1 MRIHSPLAIPLL
13 WLALTSLCQ
22 AAPAAAQPPQPPQA
36 SSQQG
41 LTVVRD
47 AETGE
52 LRAPSAAESEAL
64 RAQTAAPSARPP
76 RPALVTGA
84 DGRESVR
91 LGSSRL
97 VYSVVK
103 RGPDGKLDHQCVEG
117 ADGVHA
123 HLNHGAPG
131 GAQEKARHDHR

>member
-1 MRIHSPLAIPLL
+1 MRIPTPLAIPML
-13 WLALTSLCQ
+13 WLALISLCQ
-22 AAPAAAQPPQPPQA
+22 AAPAAPQAPQA
-36 SSQQG
+36 SPQQG

-76 RPALVTGA
+76 LPALVTGA

-97 VYSVVK
+97 VYSVVT
-103 RGPDGKLDHQCVEG
+103 RGPDGKVDHQCVEG

-131 GAQEKARHDHR
+131 GAQEKARHDQR

>member
-1 MRIHSPLAIPLL
+1 MFSPTLMVLLPLAA
-13 WLALTSLCQ
+13 LAFPACAQQ
-22 AAPAAAQPPQPPQA
+22 AAPQQA
-36 SSQQG
+36 PSQQG
-41 LTVVRD
+41 MVVVRD

-64 RAQTAAPSARPP
+64 RAQAATPSARPP
-76 RPALVTGA
+76 LPTLVTGA

-91 LGSSRL
+91 LGNSRL
-97 VYSVVK
+97 VYSVVR
-103 RGPDGKLDHQCVEG
+103 RGPDGKVDHQCVEG

-123 HLNHGAPG
+123 HLNHRAPG

>member
-1 MRIHSPLAIPLL
+1 MRIHTSLAIPIL
-13 WLALTSLCQ
+13 WLALASLGQ
-22 AAPAAAQPPQPPQA
+22 AAA
-36 SSQQG
+36 SPESQSSAQQG

-52 LRAPSAAESEAL
+52 LRAPSATESEAL
-64 RAQTAAPSARPP
+64 QAQAAAPAAR
-76 RPALVTGA
+76 RPQPAVVAGA
-84 DGRESVR
+84 DGRESVY

-97 VYSVVK
+97 VYSVVT
-103 RGPDGKLDHQCVEG
+103 RGPDGKLDHQCVDG
-117 ADGVHA
+117 AAGAHA

>member
-1 MRIHSPLAIPLL
+1 MRIPTSLAIPTL
-13 WLALTSLCQ
+13 WLALNSLCQ
-22 AAPAAAQPPQPPQA
+22 AAPATPQA
-36 SSQQG
+36 PAAPQAAPQQG

-76 RPALVTGA
+76 LPALVTGA

-97 VYSVVK
+97 VYSVVT
-103 RGPDGKLDHQCVEG
+103 RGPDGKLDHHCVEG

>member
-1 MRIHSPLAIPLL
+1 MRIHSSLALHTL
-13 WLALTSLCQ
+13 WLALVALCQ
-22 AAPAAAQPPQPPQA
+22 AAPSAPEATQSP
-36 SSQQG
+36 SRQG

-64 RAQTAAPSARPP
+64 RAQAAAPGARPSQ
-76 RPALVTGA
+76 PALVTGA

-103 RGPDGKLDHQCVEG
+103 RGPDGKLDHRCVEG

-131 GAQEKARHDHR
+131 GAQEKARHDDR